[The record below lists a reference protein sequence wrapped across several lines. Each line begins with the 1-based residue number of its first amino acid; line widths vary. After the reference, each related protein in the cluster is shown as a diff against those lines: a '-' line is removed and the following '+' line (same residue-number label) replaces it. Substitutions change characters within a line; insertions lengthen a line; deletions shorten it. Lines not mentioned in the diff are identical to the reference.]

1 LAFYRLKSI
10 KRKNKSNVLQV
21 RRTKSMTGKTTEG
34 QGVGKGKK
42 DRGSFNKYL

>member
-1 LAFYRLKSI
+1 LFAGLAQLFVTLRRY
-10 KRKNKSNVLQV
+10 NVLQV